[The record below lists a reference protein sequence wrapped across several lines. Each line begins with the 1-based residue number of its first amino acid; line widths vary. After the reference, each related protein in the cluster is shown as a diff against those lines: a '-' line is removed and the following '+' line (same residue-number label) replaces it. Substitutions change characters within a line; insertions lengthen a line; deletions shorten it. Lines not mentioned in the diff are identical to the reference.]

1 MKRIFTIRP
10 WLRKIIGLFYL
21 VLIVLL
27 SLLPTSNLPDIPY
40 FSGEDKVVHFCMYF
54 GLGFMAC
61 WSLDI
66 KRKQSASYTMLLLGI
81 FLWGVLMEIMQRIM
95 ANGRSLEFMD
105 MLANLVGAAF
115 GIFVYVYLAKI
126 SKHLLIK

>member
-1 MKRIFTIRP
+1 
-10 WLRKIIGLFYL
+10 
-21 VLIVLL
+21 
-27 SLLPTSNLPDIPY
+27 
-40 FSGEDKVVHFCMYF
+40 
-54 GLGFMAC
+54 
-61 WSLDI
+61 
-66 KRKQSASYTMLLLGI
+66 MLLLGI